1 MKNLKT
7 NLLHKLNKQ
16 NKLPKIM
23 VENITPET
31 KELITEKIDFTPPTI
46 PVTGNIGSVDFK
58 VIPAEQTDPASLEKA
73 PEAPAID
80 KAPEAPAMDKDPVIT
95 VIKNFIIDPP
105 ESGPGAP
112 DPDLVIDEN
121 GPYEEDEPEMTIVT
135 DDPEDEPAI
144 DPEVIPVPVQNQN
157 VDWGLVI
164 FIILLIAAVVAGFMY
179 WAKKG
184 SNGIK

>member
-16 NKLPKIM
+16 NKLPKTM

-46 PVTGNIGSVDFK
+46 PVTGNIGSIDFK
-58 VIPAEQTDPASLEKA
+58 IIPVEQTDPASL
-73 PEAPAID
+73 D
-80 KAPEAPAMDKDPVIT
+80 KAPEAPTMDKAPEASAMDKDPVIT
-95 VIKNFIIDPP
+95 VIKTFTIDPP
-105 ESGPGAP
+105 EICPGAP

-121 GPYEEDEPEMTIVT
+121 GPYEEDEPEMTVVT